1 MITVK
6 TGNYTR
12 KDKELLHKVLSE
24 GLQESSQKCN
34 GECDR
39 CEMKTVCADVN
50 RVLHYLDKVLTE
62 GEV

>member
-24 GLQESSQKCN
+24 GLQENSQKCN
-34 GECDR
+34 GECDS
-39 CEMKTVCADVN
+39 CEMKTVCGCKPCTA
-50 RVLHYLDKVLTE
+50 LS
-62 GEV
+62 G

>member
-6 TGNYTR
+6 IGNYTH
-12 KDKELLHKVLSE
+12 KDKELLRKVLSD
-24 GLQESSQKCN
+24 GLQVNSQKCN

-62 GEV
+62 GKV